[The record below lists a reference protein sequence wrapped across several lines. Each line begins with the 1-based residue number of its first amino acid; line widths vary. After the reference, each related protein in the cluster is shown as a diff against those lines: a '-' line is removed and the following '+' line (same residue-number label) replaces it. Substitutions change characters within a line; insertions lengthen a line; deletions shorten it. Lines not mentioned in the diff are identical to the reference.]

1 MTKYSLRARMLIMI
15 LAPTLMIGLLL
26 SAFFVIHRYN
36 QLQTQLAETGTS
48 IIEPLVITS
57 AYAITQQQQQT
68 IQPLINTIHRRHSD
82 IIRAISVF
90 DDRSQLLATTNVRHS
105 KLASSPIDQAPAHH
119 GLQLHY
125 TESSL
130 ILHMPITTD
139 SELTADGLALS
150 FPSTIKPIGYMVI
163 ELDMTTIKLQQYQEI
178 FVAALL
184 LLLCLG
190 VAVLFAYRLMR
201 DVTAPIRNMVETVD
215 RIRRGQLDSRVE
227 GHMLGELDMLKNGIN
242 SMAMSLTAYH
252 EEMQQNIDQAT
263 YDLRETLEQMEI
275 QNVELDIAKKRAQEA
290 ARIKSEFL
298 ANMSHELRTPLNGVI
313 GFTRQTLKTPLN
325 ATQTDYLRTIER
337 SANNLL
343 NIINDVLDFSKLEAG
358 KLILEHIPFS
368 LHNTLDEMVMLL
380 AHTAHEKGLELTL
393 DIQNDIPEQFVGDPL
408 RLQQIITNLLGNAIK
423 FTEHGNIDIRVE
435 KRRQEYNEVQLEIQ
449 IRDSGIGIA
458 EMQQSQLFQAFRQA
472 DTSISRRHGGTGLG
486 LVITQRLVKEMG
498 GDISF
503 QSQLNQGSTFWFH
516 INLPLNPHLVPSEP
530 TYHRLQG
537 KHLAYVE
544 SNSAAA
550 QATLNILGQT
560 PLTISYSPTLE
571 QLPETSFDIL
581 LLGIPVHY
589 RNSLQDYLPRL
600 RDACRLAPC
609 IILALPSLAQ
619 MDPEQL
625 KLFGVHACLSKPLS
639 APRLLPLLQD
649 STLFQ
654 RSLLEEHTPKI
665 PSTSPHTTRLPLSV
679 MAVDDNPANLKL
691 IGTLL
696 EEQVEN
702 IILCENG
709 TDAIAQAK
717 NHNINIILMDIQ
729 MPGMDGIRTS
739 ELIRQLPNHA
749 ETPIVAVTAHTVDNE
764 REHLLQSGM
773 DDYLAKPI
781 DEQMLRNV
789 LARYSHSV
797 EVLPPLD
804 EHDDSQ
810 LSLDWALAQ
819 RQAANKPQLAQDL
832 LQMLLDFLPEVRDR
846 IEQILDGT
854 PDNDIVALIHKLHG
868 SCSYSGVP
876 RLKRICYYLE
886 KQLNKGIDSSE
897 LEPEWLELLD
907 EIDNVTEAANLHL
920 RQASMQ

>member
-36 QLQTQLAETGTS
+36 QLQTQLAEAGMS
-48 IIEPLVITS
+48 IIEPLAITS
-57 AYAITQQQQQT
+57 AYAITQQQQKT
-68 IQPLINTIHRRHSD
+68 IQPLINAIHRSHSG
-82 IIRAISVF
+82 IIRTISVF
-90 DDRSQLLATTNVRHS
+90 NEQNQLLATTNARHHE
-105 KLASSPIDQAPAHH
+105 LLSPWIKDVSDYH
-119 GLQLHY
+119 GLHQHH
-125 TESSL
+125 TKNSL
-130 ILHMPITTD
+130 ILHMPITAD
-139 SELTADGLALS
+139 SELTAGEFLPSVHDGSAPL
-150 FPSTIKPIGYMVI
+150 GYIVI
-163 ELDMTTIKLQQYQEI
+163 ELDITAIELQQYQEI

-190 VAVLFAYRLMR
+190 AAVLFAYRLMR

-227 GHMLGELDMLKNGIN
+227 GRMLGELDMLKNGIN

-325 ATQTDYLRTIER
+325 TTQTDYLRTIER

-358 KLILEHIPFS
+358 KLVLEHIPFS
-368 LHNTLDEMVMLL
+368 LHNTLDEVVMLL

-408 RLQQIITNLLGNAIK
+408 RIQQIITNLLGNAIK
-423 FTEHGNIDIRVE
+423 FTEQGNIDIRVE
-435 KRRQEYNEVQLEIQ
+435 KRRQEHNEVQLEIQ

-458 EMQQSQLFQAFRQA
+458 ELQQSQLFQAFRQA

-486 LVITQRLVKEMG
+486 LVITQRLVREMD
-498 GDISF
+498 GDIGF

-516 INLPLNPHLVPSEP
+516 ISLPLNPHAIP
-530 TYHRLQG
+530 TRPVYRLLYG

-544 SNSAAA
+544 SNPAAA
-550 QATLNILGQT
+550 QATLNLLGQT

-571 QLPETSFDIL
+571 QLPESSFDIL

-589 RNSLQDYLPRL
+589 RNTLLDYMPKL
-600 RDACRLAPC
+600 RDVCRRAPC
-609 IILALPSLAQ
+609 VILAIPSLAQ
-619 MDPEQL
+619 MDAEQL
-625 KLFGVHACLSKPLS
+625 KLFGVHACLSKPIS

-649 STLFQ
+649 RSLFQ
-654 RSLLEEHTPKI
+654 LSLLPETAPPI
-665 PSTSPHTTRLPLSV
+665 RPHTARLPLSV

-696 EEQVEN
+696 EEQVET
-702 IILCENG
+702 IILCKNG
-709 TDAIAQAK
+709 ADAIDQAK
-717 NHNINIILMDIQ
+717 HHAIDIILMDIQ

-739 ELIRQLPNHA
+739 ERIRRLPHHA
-749 ETPIVAVTAHTVDNE
+749 KTPIVAVTAHTMDDE
-764 REHLLQSGM
+764 RERLLQSGM

-789 LARYSHSV
+789 LAKYSPV
-797 EVLPPLD
+797 EAVISPSN
-804 EHDDSQ
+804 EHDDDSQ
-810 LSLDWALAQ
+810 LSLDWTLAQ
-819 RQAANKPQLAQDL
+819 RQAANKPQLAHDL
-832 LQMLLDFLPEVRDR
+832 LQMLLDFLPEVRGR
-846 IEQILDGT
+846 IADILNGQVD
-854 PDNDIVALIHKLHG
+854 DNLVDLIHKLHG

-876 RLKRICYYLE
+876 RLKRICCYLE
-886 KQLNKGIDSSE
+886 QQLRKGIDASE

-907 EIDNVTEAANLHL
+907 EIDNVTEAAKLHF
-920 RQASMQ
+920 QQVSSQ